1 MKVCVTGAAGYIGAV
16 VVDNLVK
23 AGHQVFC
30 VDKLMY
36 TETFLRDDV
45 DFERLD
51 VTSPAF
57 IEYLQKH
64 SFDAIVHLAAIVGDP
79 ACQLNPE
86 LTVRTNEIATKAIAD
101 YIYLFK
107 PGTRF
112 IFASTCSV
120 YGASDGLLN
129 ETSSAAPLSLYA
141 QTKLISENYI
151 KKLGLSNAVIFRL
164 GTLYGLSGPH
174 GRIRSD
180 LVANIMT
187 FKACENQQLS
197 VFGGDQWR
205 PLLHVRDAGRIFAD
219 AVDADYTGT
228 VVLSHRN
235 YKIKDI
241 AEAIV
246 KITRT
251 TSEVLSTDV
260 KFEDLRNYKVD
271 NRKALKL
278 GIIPEIGLEEG
289 IAELATAYKKGRIK
303 NPWAAEFNNAKYL
316 RGTQ

>member
-1 MKVCVTGAAGYIGAV
+1 
-16 VVDNLVK
+16 
-23 AGHQVFC
+23 
-30 VDKLMY
+30 
-36 TETFLRDDV
+36 
-45 DFERLD
+45 
-51 VTSPAF
+51 
-57 IEYLQKH
+57 
-64 SFDAIVHLAAIVGDP
+64 
-79 ACQLNPE
+79 
-86 LTVRTNEIATKAIAD
+86 
-101 YIYLFK
+101 
-107 PGTRF
+107 
-112 IFASTCSV
+112 
-120 YGASDGLLN
+120 
-129 ETSSAAPLSLYA
+129 
-141 QTKLISENYI
+141 
-151 KKLGLSNAVIFRL
+151 
-164 GTLYGLSGPH
+164 GPH

-289 IAELATAYKKGRIK
+289 
-303 NPWAAEFNNAKYL
+303 
-316 RGTQ
+316 